1 MSSPGRKNIR
11 IAIPEPYETTAS
23 LRATAMA
30 TKEAVEILLGQRG
43 NVLDEAITW
52 GDLLALGIIKQDQV
66 PKDVR
71 PNSSQ

>member
-1 MSSPGRKNIR
+1 MR
-11 IAIPEPYETTAS
+11 IAIPEPYQTVES
-23 LRATAMA
+23 LHATAMG

-52 GDLLALGIIKQDQV
+52 GDLVALGIIKPDQV

-71 PNSSQ
+71 PNSTQ